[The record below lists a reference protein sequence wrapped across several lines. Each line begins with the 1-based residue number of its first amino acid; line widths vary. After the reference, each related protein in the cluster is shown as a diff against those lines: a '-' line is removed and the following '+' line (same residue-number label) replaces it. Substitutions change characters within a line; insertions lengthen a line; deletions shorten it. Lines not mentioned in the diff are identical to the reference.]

1 MSTPNENDK
10 KDALEVA
17 KQKLSEISGRPFDVD
32 KILAANRAKEER
44 QRKVAKTAQAKIE
57 QTIKAARERRHIVR
71 ENELES
77 ENENIQEAKLR
88 AAAKQK
94 AQARG
99 EDRSGKA

>member
-88 AAAKQK
+88 ESRKLGNIK
-94 AQARG
+94 SD
-99 EDRSGKA
+99 EKGKR